1 MDNITQ
7 NKEKE
12 NKNMKR
18 YLPHE
23 VKTRV
28 YAVEM
33 YRNCGDIEYVCRKY
47 HISRISLWR
56 WNKKYDGSIESVTD
70 KSHKTKTRNP
80 KSHTNQEIRWIRNY
94 VRRNPRITLNE
105 LWYKLKRDKEYSKTI
120 TSLYRVMKRLN
131 IKFYKGMKI
140 KDTSKKKHN
149 KKYYTPENIG
159 EKWQI
164 DVKYV
169 PKECKTKDI
178 PTDKNFYQYTCI
190 DEASR
195 ERFLFWYEEH
205 TPENTVD
212 FINKCIEHYEYKPK
226 EIQTDNGIEFTY
238 NQAKIKKIHP
248 MDELLNELGIR
259 HHKIRPRT
267 PEHNGKVERSHRN
280 DNERFYSY
288 LKFYSLEDL
297 RKQGKAYLKRSNN
310 IPMAVL
316 KYKTPLEKR
325 AELKVFMVA

>member
-7 NKEKE
+7 NKGKE
-12 NKNMKR
+12 NKNIKR

-23 VKTRV
+23 VKTRI
-28 YAVEM
+28 YAVQM

-56 WNKKYDGSIESVTD
+56 WNKKYDGTIESVED
-70 KSHKTKTRNP
+70 KSHKTRNP

-105 LWYKLKRDKEYSKTI
+105 LWYKLKREKGHSKTM
-120 TSLYRVMKRLN
+120 TSLYRVMKRLS
-131 IKFYKGMKI
+131 IKFYKGMQI
-140 KDTSKKKHN
+140 KNTSKIEHN
-149 KKYYTPENIG
+149 QKYNTPENIG

-195 ERFLFWYEEH
+195 ERYLFWYEEH
-205 TPENTVD
+205 TPENTED
-212 FINKCIEHYEYKPK
+212 FVKRCIEYYKYKPK

-238 NQAKIKKIHP
+238 NQAKIKKVHR
-248 MDELLNELGIR
+248 MDELLNELNIK

-316 KYKTPLEKR
+316 KYLTPMERR
-325 AELKVFMVA
+325 AELIVFMVA